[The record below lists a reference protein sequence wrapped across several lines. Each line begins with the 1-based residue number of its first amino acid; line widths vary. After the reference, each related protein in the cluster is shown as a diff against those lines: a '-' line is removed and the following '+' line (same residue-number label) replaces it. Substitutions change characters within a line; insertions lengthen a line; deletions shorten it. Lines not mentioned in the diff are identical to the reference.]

1 MQVAAAYNLMN
12 RDTGVMGDVL
22 AAQAGHNITAYGNG
36 QSPWVLC
43 TSQSIKT
50 LPNRGESESLK
61 S

>member
-36 QSPWVLC
+36 QSP
-43 TSQSIKT
+43 
-50 LPNRGESESLK
+50 
-61 S
+61 